1 MEGRRLAIS
10 REEVEEDSKAEQPLH
25 LDKVEAG
32 DGLQEGALKVL
43 HDKVQTL
50 RAYIVVPSE
59 RIFGVNL
66 EKKFRKTN

>member
-1 MEGRRLAIS
+1 MAIS

-43 HDKVQTL
+43 HGKVQNL
-50 RAYIVVPSE
+50 KAPIPVPSE
-59 RIFGVNL
+59 RILEVNL
-66 EKKFRKTN
+66 EEKFRKTN

>member
-1 MEGRRLAIS
+1 MAIS
-10 REEVEEDSKAEQPLH
+10 RLEVEEDSKAEQPLH

-32 DGLQEGALKVL
+32 DGLQEGILKVL
-43 HDKVQTL
+43 HGKVQNL
-50 RAYIVVPSE
+50 KANMVVPSE

>member
-10 REEVEEDSKAEQPLH
+10 RLEVEEDSKAKQPLH

-43 HDKVQTL
+43 HGKESHGT
-50 RAYIVVPSE
+50 YSGTI
-59 RIFGVNL
+59 
-66 EKKFRKTN
+66 